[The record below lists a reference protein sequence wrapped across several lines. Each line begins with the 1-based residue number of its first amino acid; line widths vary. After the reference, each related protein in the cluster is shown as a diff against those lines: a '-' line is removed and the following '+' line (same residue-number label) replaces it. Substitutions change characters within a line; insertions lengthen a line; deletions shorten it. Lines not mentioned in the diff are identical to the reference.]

1 MKADSKGYGDER
13 ETIYD
18 DRYIRARARRTS
30 RGLLIRIN
38 KKNIFFV

>member
-30 RGLLIRIN
+30 RG
-38 KKNIFFV
+38 